1 MLQSV
6 LLGVQF
12 VEVLLNSLTGVRNGT
27 SGKMVA
33 EFSSELDGE
42 KLDLKTKRITKAR
55 KTPRKRNL

>member
-6 LLGVQF
+6 LLCEQF
-12 VEVLLNSLTGVRNGT
+12 VEVLLNSSTGVRNGT
-27 SGKMVA
+27 SGKMVD
-33 EFSSELDGE
+33 EFSLELDGE